1 MPTTPKV
8 AAPEARGAAPGAVS
22 TGATATA
29 GGTAAG
35 PAAAG
40 GAGTTAGPAGGTVGV
55 AEGTLATS
63 ATSEFGV
70 LGWFT
75 VDAEGATVQFG
86 IDQQQYF
93 LDASAANYNALFA
106 MLLACWLEPRK
117 VDLTY
122 AITRVV
128 STAPAD
134 APRRILALEAI

>member
-1 MPTTPKV
+1 MPTTQAGSSRK
-8 AAPEARGAAPGAVS
+8 ARKAAPGGVAAGTV
-22 TGATATA
+22 ATA
-29 GGTAAG
+29 GGTAG
-35 PAAAG
+35 AAG
-40 GAGTTAGPAGGTVGV
+40 GTIAGPDDDPIVAAGP
-55 AEGTLATS
+55 LATS
-63 ATSEFGV
+63 AKSGFGV
-70 LGWFT
+70 LGFFA
-75 VDAEGATVQFG
+75 VDAEGATLRFG

-93 LDASAANYNALFA
+93 LDASAANYNALFS